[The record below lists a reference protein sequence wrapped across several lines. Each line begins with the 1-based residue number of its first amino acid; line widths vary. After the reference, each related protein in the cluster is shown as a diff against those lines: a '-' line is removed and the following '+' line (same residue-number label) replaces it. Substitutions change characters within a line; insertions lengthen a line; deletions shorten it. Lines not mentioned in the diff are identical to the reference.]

1 MPTWFPHLL
10 SWMSHSFSDPFLQQ
24 TSLEEVACNK
34 AHKSTSALCQTS
46 PSLSSGWQKEQE
58 VVLDPGKGLGA
69 LSRTPPALMSHS
81 TQQSS
86 QQRACLETSKQHLQ
100 ITTSPHTLHYAL
112 SDVGTVVPIQTHT
125 ACKPAESHLTTG
137 LLERPLSLKLQLLK
151 LQRACTHSDPLLP
164 LPSGF
169 RTLVL
174 TLRAQCGTGPTP
186 K

>member
-1 MPTWFPHLL
+1 MQQGPEIHFCPV
-10 SWMSHSFSDPFLQQ
+10 SDI
-24 TSLEEVACNK
+24 
-34 AHKSTSALCQTS
+34 
-46 PSLSSGWQKEQE
+46 SLSQLRVAERAGGSAGSR
-58 VVLDPGKGLGA
+58 KGFR
-69 LSRTPPALMSHS
+69 STVQNSSALMSRS

-86 QQRACLETSKQHLQ
+86 QQRACLETSEQHWQ
-100 ITTSPHTLHYAL
+100 ITTSPHTLRYAL
-112 SDVGTVVPIQTHT
+112 PDVGTAVPIQTHM

-174 TLRAQCGTGPTP
+174 TLKAQCGTGPTP